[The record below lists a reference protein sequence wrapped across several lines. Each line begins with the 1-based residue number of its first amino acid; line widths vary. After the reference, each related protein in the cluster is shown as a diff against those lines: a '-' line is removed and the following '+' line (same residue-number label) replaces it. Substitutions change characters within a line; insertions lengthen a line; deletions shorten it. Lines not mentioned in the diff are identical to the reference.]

1 MKWYRLLALFI
12 TFVAAL
18 LIGAVV
24 FKYLEETY
32 HPGVPAPETT
42 TPRPE
47 GDELA
52 VVEDFVSRKNLCVTS
67 EELFELIDAVQQVR
81 SASINQDFVNVTE
94 NVKNGTR
101 RTPYKIGFF
110 DSFFFC
116 GTIATTI
123 GYGHIYPFT
132 DAGKVFCIAYA
143 LVSIPLTLFMLAGI
157 GGKLGNANRWVEN
170 RVKRVIRRP
179 YLIRVF
185 MVLFIIIFG
194 LGLFCFVPAYHH
206 PCTVGEVE
214 QPGRSVL
221 RLHHAQHRRF
231 GGHVCGA
238 KPCQGTL
245 ALRPFG
251 TRGAGLCWIVV
262 GLSFLATVFDLIA
275 EAMRGLKERLEEE
288 MRSNQH
294 LRQVTDF
301 AGKFG
306 HEAKDLA
313 GKVGKVGSEVAHV
326 ASMPVKGIK
335 KMAQGEGSKEKIK
348 DGKETGKDDKKKGK
362 DDKKKKA
369 TTPSEEDAI
378 VGTEGSYK
386 KTGSH
391 ENLPELDVPNG
402 PEIPAQSQE
411 VATDDQKIPQ
421 EGIQMEDIPVKEEGE
436 TAKKSP
442 EDQPT
447 DSTNQA
453 SDDTASPDVKELET
467 KEPVKQEVPDMKP
480 EVPKGKPEVPKGK
493 PEVPKVKPE
502 VPIGKPEVKEVTPEV
517 PEGTSGEPEVIPAVP
532 EAAIQSN
539 ENAAKPQEAEPAKVE
554 HVDETS
560 GSQEK
565 TAGSEKES
573 PAGKDDTAA
582 AAEATETQDS
592 TAKKQE
598 DLDRFIV
605 NMKWKSL
612 AGLIVTFFLYL
623 MIGAF
628 VFMGVEK
635 QPYVGNLTEVK
646 MNFLRNKSGSI
657 DMEDLDAFVE
667 EVLQSV
673 GVKTAIPPANF
684 TAKPWPFYEALFVC
698 GTMVTTIGYGHI
710 TPKTVG
716 GQIFCA
722 VYALFGIPV
731 TLFMLTGIGEKLSN
745 VSRFVEK
752 KVRKRVSNQKLIRII
767 NLLMSLVF
775 GLGLFCFLPAY
786 LFTIVEGWEYHTA
799 LYFVFITLTTVGFGD
814 YIPAQHHHDHQAH
827 DPYTDA
833 VYKTAVFCWI
843 IVGLTFLA
851 GMFNLISEGLKEL
864 KNKVEDATMAN
875 LNTVKRL
882 TTMAIDRG
890 KSRDPSPHRSSSD
903 LSESDQQ
910 PILSLLSSASSE
922 KHLKVPQEANNGTS
936 R

>member
-81 SASINQDFVNVTE
+81 SASINQ
-94 NVKNGTR
+94 
-101 RTPYKIGFF
+101 
-110 DSFFFC
+110 
-116 GTIATTI
+116 
-123 GYGHIYPFT
+123 
-132 DAGKVFCIAYA
+132 
-143 LVSIPLTLFMLAGI
+143 
-157 GGKLGNANRWVEN
+157 
-170 RVKRVIRRP
+170 
-179 YLIRVF
+179 
-185 MVLFIIIFG
+185 
-194 LGLFCFVPAYHH
+194 
-206 PCTVGEVE
+206 
-214 QPGRSVL
+214 
-221 RLHHAQHRRF
+221 
-231 GGHVCGA
+231 
-238 KPCQGTL
+238 
-245 ALRPFG
+245 
-251 TRGAGLCWIVV
+251 
-262 GLSFLATVFDLIA
+262 
-275 EAMRGLKERLEEE
+275 
-288 MRSNQH
+288 
-294 LRQVTDF
+294 
-301 AGKFG
+301 
-306 HEAKDLA
+306 
-313 GKVGKVGSEVAHV
+313 
-326 ASMPVKGIK
+326 
-335 KMAQGEGSKEKIK
+335 
-348 DGKETGKDDKKKGK
+348 
-362 DDKKKKA
+362 
-369 TTPSEEDAI
+369 
-378 VGTEGSYK
+378 
-386 KTGSH
+386 
-391 ENLPELDVPNG
+391 
-402 PEIPAQSQE
+402 
-411 VATDDQKIPQ
+411 
-421 EGIQMEDIPVKEEGE
+421 
-436 TAKKSP
+436 
-442 EDQPT
+442 
-447 DSTNQA
+447 
-453 SDDTASPDVKELET
+453 
-467 KEPVKQEVPDMKP
+467 
-480 EVPKGKPEVPKGK
+480 
-493 PEVPKVKPE
+493 
-502 VPIGKPEVKEVTPEV
+502 
-517 PEGTSGEPEVIPAVP
+517 
-532 EAAIQSN
+532 
-539 ENAAKPQEAEPAKVE
+539 
-554 HVDETS
+554 
-560 GSQEK
+560 
-565 TAGSEKES
+565 
-573 PAGKDDTAA
+573 
-582 AAEATETQDS
+582 
-592 TAKKQE
+592 
-598 DLDRFIV
+598 
-605 NMKWKSL
+605 
-612 AGLIVTFFLYL
+612 
-623 MIGAF
+623 
-628 VFMGVEK
+628 
-635 QPYVGNLTEVK
+635 
-646 MNFLRNKSGSI
+646 
-657 DMEDLDAFVE
+657 
-667 EVLQSV
+667 
-673 GVKTAIPPANF
+673 AIPPANF

-922 KHLKVPQEANNGTS
+922 KHLKVPQEVNNGTS

>member
-94 NVKNGTR
+94 NVKNDTR

-194 LGLFCFVPAYHH
+194 LGLFCFVPAYIIMYVEKWSYLDALYYVFITLS
-206 PCTVGEVE
+206 TVGFGDMV
-214 QPGRSVL
+214 V
-221 RLHHAQHRRF
+221 AQNPVKEHWAYDILYK
-231 GGHVCGA
+231 VA
-238 KPCQGTL
+238 V
-245 ALRPFG
+245 
-251 TRGAGLCWIVV
+251 LCWIVV

-301 AGKFG
+301 AGKVG

-335 KMAQGEGSKEKIK
+335 KMAQGEGSKEKLK

-421 EGIQMEDIPVKEEGE
+421 EGIQMENIPVKEEGE

-442 EDQPT
+442 EEQPT
-447 DSTNQA
+447 DQTNQA

-467 KEPVKQEVPDMKP
+467 KEPVKQEVPEMKP
-480 EVPKGKPEVPKGK
+480 ELPKGKPEVPKGK

-502 VPIGKPEVKEVTPEV
+502 VPMGKPEVKEVTPEV

-539 ENAAKPQEAEPAKVE
+539 ENAAKPEEAEPAKVE

-560 GSQEK
+560 GAQEK
-565 TAGSEKES
+565 TAGAEKES
-573 PAGKDDTAA
+573 AAGQDDMTA
-582 AAEATETQDS
+582 AAEAKETQDS
-592 TAKKQE
+592 TDKKQE
-598 DLDRFIV
+598 DLDRLIKV

-646 MNFLRNKSGSI
+646 INFLRNKSGSI

-922 KHLKVPQEANNGTS
+922 KHLKVPQEVNNGTS